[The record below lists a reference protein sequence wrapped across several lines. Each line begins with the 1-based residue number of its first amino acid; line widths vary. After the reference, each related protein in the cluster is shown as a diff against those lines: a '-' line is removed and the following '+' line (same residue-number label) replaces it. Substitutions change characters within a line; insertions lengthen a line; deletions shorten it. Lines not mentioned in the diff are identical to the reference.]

1 MFFYKSENVDP
12 KYNLAIEEYLTTSK
26 KYKDQILF
34 LWQNDNTIV
43 IGRNQ
48 NVLEEVDLKTAKQ
61 DKITVIRRNTGGG
74 AVFHDL
80 GNLNFSI
87 IYTSDNNPAD
97 MFVQMLEPVI
107 KTLNQMGVN
116 AIFSGRN
123 DITLNDKKISGNAMW
138 KYENRFLQH
147 GTILFD
153 VNLEKLNR
161 YLLVNKEKIL
171 SKNIKSVSARVT
183 NINAEIKKPI
193 TVKDFISQLL
203 QTYANNKEIQKLVL
217 NDEDKKLIFELY
229 NKKYNNEE
237 WTFKK
242 HTTFTYQNKKWYENK
257 GSVEVFLN
265 IVNNTIID
273 AKIYGDFLGFEGTE
287 ILEKKLI
294 GLDYNFKTIKY
305 CLEQVDIKKIF
316 GQNFINLDILNLLI

>member
-1 MFFYKSENVDP
+1 MFFYKSENIDP
-12 KYNLAIEEYLTTSK
+12 KYNLAIEEYLTISK

-48 NVLEEVDLKTAKQ
+48 NVLEEIDLKTAKQ
-61 DKITVIRRNTGGG
+61 DNITVVRRNTGGG

-87 IYTSDNNPAD
+87 IYTSDNNLAD

-107 KTLNQMGVN
+107 KTLNQMGVD

-183 NINAEIKKPI
+183 NINAEIQKPI
-193 TVKDFISQLL
+193 TVKNFINQLL

-217 NDEDKKLIFELY
+217 NDEDKELIFELY
-229 NKKYNNEE
+229 NKKYNDDE

-287 ILEKKLI
+287 ILEKKII
-294 GLDYNFKTIKY
+294 GLDYDFKTIKH

>member
-193 TVKDFISQLL
+193 TVKEFISQLL